1 MSDNTASRD
10 TDPNP
15 NPPMTIAEVLRGL
28 EPMGELR
35 RFAIDDLTPEDEDE
49 FFGILEDA

>member
-1 MSDNTASRD
+1 MSDNTASHDD
-10 TDPNP
+10 TGPSQ
-15 NPPMTIAEVLRGL
+15 PMTIADVLRGV
-28 EPMGELR
+28 EPMGDLR

>member
-1 MSDNTASRD
+1 MSDNTASHDD
-10 TDPNP
+10 TGPSQ
-15 NPPMTIAEVLRGL
+15 PMTIADVLRSV
-28 EPMGELR
+28 EPMGDLR